1 MEVVLAG
8 YRMAL
13 VIVLAGPF
21 LTLLARMGVETT
33 PSTISGT
40 VGSFQS
46 GGAFAG
52 QRVLT
57 IERLLMSGCGQGHYP
72 QENVS
77 KEDFAQVSNASS
89 KQEWK
94 HRPKKVSIA

>member
-57 IERLLMSGCGQGHYP
+57 IERLLMSGCGQVHYP

-77 KEDFAQVSNASS
+77 KKIWLKFPMQAPSRSGNTDQR
-89 KQEWK
+89 KY
-94 HRPKKVSIA
+94 P